1 MHWQIKSFS
10 ATCENGKGSINKGK
24 IKLLKIN
31 FKPASGTWCSVND
44 FTSLSTSCD
53 PMSFSCLLSLHQSF
67 QLWMNKTIQP
77 NLVSRTFGKNRVQGP
92 WLLSTITGDWAA
104 TWGHFKPKVPKRKEC
119 ARQSRVH
126 LDHASQ
132 PRRSQQMEWWR
143 RSYCMWR
150 TWNLVKEV

>member
-10 ATCENGKGSINKGK
+10 ATCANGKVSINKGK
-24 IKLLKIN
+24 RKLLQIN
-31 FKPASGTWCSVND
+31 FKPASGTWCSVYD

-77 NLVSRTFGKNRVQGP
+77 NLVSRTFGENRVQGP

-104 TWGHFKPKVPKRKEC
+104 TWGHFNPRCPSGKNVPGNL
-119 ARQSRVH
+119 AYTLIMLHSRED
-126 LDHASQ
+126 LSKWSDGEDHIAG
-132 PRRSQQMEWWR
+132 EG
-143 RSYCMWR
+143 
-150 TWNLVKEV
+150 LGIA